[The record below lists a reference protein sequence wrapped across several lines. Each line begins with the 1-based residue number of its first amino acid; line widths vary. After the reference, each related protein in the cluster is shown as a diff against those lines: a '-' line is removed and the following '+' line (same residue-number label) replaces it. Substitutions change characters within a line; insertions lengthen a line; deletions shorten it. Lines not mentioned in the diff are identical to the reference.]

1 MSDNDTNDEST
12 RRDYLKYGGAV
23 VGGGLL
29 AGCAGQSDSGST
41 STSTETATN
50 STASTETETK
60 ATSEGE
66 SSSVTMSPVGKVEFD
81 SAPQSAVAF
90 DDQWADILVALGRED
105 SLEGLGRPES
115 FYQGYYDQLPGV
127 SLDTDSLTPLF
138 ANESSYD
145 KELLYEL
152 SPDVFHMDPLRAV
165 QTNDNF
171 DREDVDE
178 VVENVAP
185 WFANRF
191 SVYHNYDGDEPYEY
205 YSVFEL
211 TQKFAEVYK
220 ETDRSAAL
228 REIYETMLAD
238 IESRLPPEEERPS
251 VAVTFYSDGTFYAQ
265 PPLNNPGIGR
275 AQYRIFGAKDAYE
288 EYPDQQSFGGSHAME
303 LMLEID
309 PDVIIQTL
317 SLTPPHLIDPVR
329 NGEVTGA
336 SDLTAVQEGRV
347 YNGTTPFQGPI
358 FTLFQTEAVA
368 RQLYPD
374 EFGEFQGFDEPV
386 PGNERLFD
394 RQRVADI
401 INGDS

>member
-1 MSDNDTNDEST
+1 MVDDAVKHEVPT
-12 RRDYLKYGGAV
+12 RRDYVRYGGAV
-23 VGGGLL
+23 IGGGLL
-29 AGCAGQSDSGST
+29 AGCTDTLSSSGDEPTNES
-41 STSTETATN
+41 STE
-50 STASTETETK
+50 AS
-60 ATSEGE
+60 E
-66 SSSVTMSPVGKVEFD
+66 SYTVELSPVGEVTFD
-81 SAPQSAVAF
+81 SVPRSAVAF
-90 DDQWADILVALGRED
+90 DDQWADILVALGRGD
-105 SLEGLGRPES
+105 VLEGLGRPES
-115 FYQGYYDQLPGV
+115 FYHGYYDQLSGV

-178 VVENVAP
+178 VIDNVAP

-191 SVYHNYDGDEPYEY
+191 SVYHDYDGDEPYEY

-211 TQKFAEVYK
+211 TRKFAEVYR
-220 ETDRSAAL
+220 EADRSTAL
-228 REIYETMLAD
+228 RETYEAMLAD
-238 IESRLPPEEERPS
+238 VESRLPPEEERPT

-275 AQYRIFGAKDAYE
+275 AQYRPFGAKDAYDG
-288 EYPDQQSFGGSHAME
+288 YPDQQSFGGSHGME

-309 PDVIIQTL
+309 PDVIINTL
-317 SLTPPHLIDPVR
+317 SLTPPHPIDPVR

-336 SDLTAVQEGRV
+336 NDLTAVQEGRV

-374 EFGEFQGFDEPV
+374 EFGQFRGFDEPV
-386 PGNERLFD
+386 PEDQQLFD
-394 RQRVADI
+394 RGRVADI
-401 INGDS
+401 VNGEI